1 MLTYASGIEKR
12 EELKREITATLG
24 RVDKIKES
32 FFAVYE
38 FADVLRGERCLVA
51 IGKCETVV
59 DVLRFFY
66 RETVKKSKSKFGVQA
81 KPLIKS
87 DAFLLCLILTKLGYD
102 LSPKYSF
109 VFVDEA
115 QDISAAEY
123 SVLRTVNNRAIFNIF
138 GDLKQNVTG
147 FRGIKDWNEL
157 GYKQY
162 ELNLNY
168 RNTNEIVEYVSDK
181 LQIEMKSIG
190 FDGEKVQTLAPR
202 AVTGWLSE
210 KCGLKAVICTEENLE
225 KYSRKSYNLLRQT
238 GKISKTKINIMT
250 VYESKGLEFTAVAVA
265 DEGMTVNERYIA
277 YTRALKELAVITD

>member
-1 MLTYASGIEKR
+1 M
-12 EELKREITATLG
+12 
-24 RVDKIKES
+24 
-32 FFAVYE
+32 
-38 FADVLRGERCLVA
+38 
-51 IGKCETVV
+51 
-59 DVLRFFY
+59 
-66 RETVKKSKSKFGVQA
+66 
-81 KPLIKS
+81 
-87 DAFLLCLILTKLGYD
+87 
-102 LSPKYSF
+102 
-109 VFVDEA
+109 FVDEA